1 MLTKEQATAIKS
13 AVMVCGGDAVGLLRP
28 ETLPMLYEA
37 IDLVTEGAV
46 DPVKATAE
54 KIIEAVKD
62 AAASINGTVDR
73 YRPRCEILL
82 NLADKLAATDWSKE

>member
-62 AAASINGTVDR
+62 AAADYDHLDAGTA
-73 YRPRCEILL
+73 LL
-82 NLADKLAATDWSKE
+82 NLADELAATDWSKE

>member
-1 MLTKEQATAIKS
+1 MLTKEQAAAIKG

-37 IDLVTEGAV
+37 IDRVTEGAV

-62 AAASINGTVDR
+62 AAGTVDR
-73 YRPRCEILL
+73 YRPRCEILM
-82 NLADKLAATDWSKE
+82 NLAEELAATDWSKE